1 MCRWQDGYSDDSE
14 KERIEMMQ
22 VKTIGVVGAGLMG
35 SGIAQVAAESGYQ
48 VILRDIEIQYVDRG
62 LKSVSKNL
70 SRDVEK
76 GRRSRED
83 AEIVLGRLTGT
94 TKMEALSDCDFVI
107 EAAVEKIDLKKIIF
121 KELGAI
127 CRPGV
132 MLATNTSGLS
142 ITEIAASSNRPSK
155 VIGMHFFNPVP
166 VMKLVELIKGAE
178 TDQETVDTAAALVK
192 SFGKEAIFVEEA
204 PLFAVN
210 RILVPMLNE
219 AMFVLMEG
227 IASAEDIDKGMRL
240 GANHPIGPLALSDL
254 VGLDTLLFV
263 METLYQ
269 ETGDSKYRPC
279 PLLRKLVRAGH
290 LGRKSG
296 RGFYTY

>member
-1 MCRWQDGYSDDSE
+1 ME
-14 KERIEMMQ
+14 I
-22 VKTIGVVGAGLMG
+22 KTVGVLGAGLMG
-35 SGIAQVAAESGYQ
+35 SGIAQVAAESGYL
-48 VILRDIEIQYVDRG
+48 VVLRDIDKQFVDRG
-62 LKSVSKNL
+62 LKSIAKNL
-70 SRDVEK
+70 NRDVEK
-76 GRRSRED
+76 GRRTREEAD
-83 AEIVLGRLTGT
+83 AVRGRLTGT
-94 TKMEALSDCDFVI
+94 TQMEALAGCDFVI
-107 EAAVEKIDLKKIIF
+107 EAAVEKIDLKKVIF
-121 KELGAI
+121 KELGEI
-127 CRPGV
+127 CKPGV

-142 ITEIAASSNRPSK
+142 ITEIAAGSGRPQR

-178 TDQETVDTAAALVK
+178 TDRETVDTAAALVE
-192 SFGKEAIFVEEA
+192 SFGKEAIFVQEA

-227 IASAEDIDKGMRL
+227 VASAEDIDKGMRL

-263 METLYQ
+263 METLHQ

-279 PLLRKLVRAGH
+279 PLLRKMVRAGH

>member
-1 MCRWQDGYSDDSE
+1 
-14 KERIEMMQ
+14 MMKVQ
-22 VKTIGVVGAGLMG
+22 VVGVIGAGLMG
-35 SGIAQVAAESGYQ
+35 SGIAQVAAESGYK
-48 VILRDIEIQYVDRG
+48 VVLRDIELQYVDRG
-62 LKSVSKNL
+62 LKSISKNL
-70 SRDVEK
+70 NRAVEK
-76 GRRSRED
+76 GRRTREE
-83 AEIVLGRLTGT
+83 AEAVLERLTGT
-94 TKMEALSDCDFVI
+94 TEMKALSGCDFVI
-107 EAAVEKIDLKKIIF
+107 EAAVEKIDLKKTIF
-121 KELGAI
+121 RELGAV
-127 CRPGV
+127 CKPGA
-132 MLATNTSGLS
+132 MLASNTSGLS
-142 ITEIAASSNRPSK
+142 ITEIAASSNRPAK

-178 TDQETVDTAAALVK
+178 TDQETVDTAAALVE
-192 SFGKEAIFVEEA
+192 SFRKEAIFVQEA

-227 IASAEDIDKGMRL
+227 VASAEDIDKGMRL

-263 METLYQ
+263 TETLYQ

-296 RGFYTY
+296 RGFYVY

>member
-1 MCRWQDGYSDDSE
+1 ME
-14 KERIEMMQ
+14 I
-22 VKTIGVVGAGLMG
+22 KTVGVIGAGLMG
-35 SGIAQVAAESGYQ
+35 SGIAQVAAMSGYQ
-48 VILRDIEIQYVDRG
+48 VVLRDIDQQYVDRG
-62 LKSVSKNL
+62 LKGIAKNL
-70 SRDVEK
+70 NRDVEK
-76 GRRSRED
+76 GRRTREA
-83 AEIVLGRLTGT
+83 AEAILGRLTGT
-94 TKMEALSDCDFVI
+94 TEMETLAGCDFVI
-107 EAAVEKIDLKKIIF
+107 EAAVEKMDLKKGIF
-121 KELGAI
+121 RELGAI
-127 CRPGV
+127 CKPGV

-142 ITEIAASSNRPSK
+142 ITEIAASSGRPSR
-155 VIGMHFFNPVP
+155 VVGMHFFNPVP

-178 TDQETVDTAAALVK
+178 TDQETMDTAAALVD
-192 SFGKEAIFVEEA
+192 SFGKEAILVQEA

-227 IASAEDIDKGMRL
+227 VSSAEDIDKGMML

-263 METLYQ
+263 METLHQ

-296 RGFYTY
+296 RGFYKY